1 MVQRLRKW
9 FVVVLLVFS
18 IGTPWALLQSVAWL
32 GMLYNYARATT
43 FAQAVILT
51 FDGKHPCRVCHFV
64 RQGRA
69 EERQQKRSLPRH
81 DDALQLGLPPVSFS
95 LFFPS
100 MPRDLATAMPLPG
113 ARFEAPP
120 RPPPRCA

>member
-9 FVVVLLVFS
+9 FVVVLLVFC
-18 IGTPWALLQSVAWL
+18 IGTPWGLLQSVAWL

-51 FDGKHPCRVCHFV
+51 FDGKHPCRLCHFV
-64 RQGRA
+64 QQGRA
-69 EERQQKRSLPRH
+69 EERQQKKSLPRH
-81 DDALQLGLPPVSFS
+81 NDTLQLGLPPVTFS
-95 LFFPS
+95 LFHPP
-100 MPRDLATAMPLPG
+100 MPRDLATATPLPG
-113 ARFEAPP
+113 ARIEAPP